1 MNRELDLRLYF
12 GAEAMRIQ
20 VGGNLYAANA
30 HLLSKVVI
38 DCLRRYAMPAIE
50 IDLSPVLDIDHVGV
64 SAILDCERCALR
76 RGVLFTLL
84 GVPARLHRIMNE
96 MGARDLL
103 PRRPPPRRPQT
114 GTICPPRRH
123 R

>member
-1 MNRELDLRLYF
+1 MNRELDLRLSF
-12 GAEAMRIQ
+12 GAEAMRIR
-20 VGGNLYAANA
+20 VGGKLHSANA

-38 DCLRRYAMPAIE
+38 DCLRRYSLPVLE
-50 IDLSPVLDIDHVGV
+50 IDLTPVLDMDHVGV

-76 RGVLFTLL
+76 RGVLFTLM
-84 GVPARLHRIMNE
+84 GVPARLRQIMNE
-96 MGARDLL
+96 MGARSLL

-114 GTICPPRRH
+114 GVICPPRR